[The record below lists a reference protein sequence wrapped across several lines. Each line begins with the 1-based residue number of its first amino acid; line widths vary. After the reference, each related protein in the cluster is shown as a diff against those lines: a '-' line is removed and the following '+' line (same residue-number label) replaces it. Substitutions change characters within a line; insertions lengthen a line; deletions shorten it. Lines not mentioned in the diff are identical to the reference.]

1 MESCY
6 LTEKCFSLGSW
17 SSYTE
22 VYWCWPKDQ
31 ASQAS
36 KGWVSPK
43 LFSARLL
50 ILPRLPGMSRQ
61 VLASCERFIVSRK
74 EAGKVPRGLALRGV
88 NFYWEPFPKEIL
100 TSGHM
105 LRRGALLMQ
114 FSTASEETNK
124 CK

>member
-1 MESCY
+1 MKSCY
-6 LTEKCFSLGSW
+6 LTEKCFLLGGW
-17 SSYTE
+17 SAYTE

-74 EAGKVPRGLALRGV
+74 EQDKCREDLRLGV
-88 NFYWEPFPKEIL
+88 
-100 TSGHM
+100 
-105 LRRGALLMQ
+105 
-114 FSTASEETNK
+114 
-124 CK
+124 